1 MINNK
6 FAEISGLKLNKKKTK
21 AIWIGSQKKNK
32 TRPLA
37 TDLTNK
43 PTKTL
48 GIYTLYNHNKNMTK
62 TFSSK
67 FKNGNKTKSLA
78 VFGPHPYGMNL
89 IGKSIRDF

>member
-6 FAEISGLKLNKKKTK
+6 FAEISGLKLNEKKTK

-43 PTKTL
+43 PTTCKTL
-48 GIYTLYNHNKNMTK
+48 GIYTLYNHNKNNDQNFFIK
-62 TFSSK
+62 IQK
-67 FKNGNKTKSLA
+67 WKQN
-78 VFGPHPYGMNL
+78 
-89 IGKSIRDF
+89 